1 MAPRSQQRRRRRHP
15 EATQTPQ
22 QPESTP
28 DPNAQPDY
36 DSDGDGLIEI
46 NNLEQLDATRYDP
59 DEDGVRWTLKT
70 WTATAMM
77 ISSSTVPPLAATP
90 PLFPPP
96 PEDLYAAVA
105 RAPATSCPAPW
116 ISTIRTATPPNRST
130 PTGHG
135 EEDGRPSCNARAMP
149 EAARERSP

>member
-59 DEDGVRWTLKT
+59 DCDGV
-70 WTATAMM
+70 
-77 ISSSTVPPLAATP
+77 PLDTEDLDGDGYDDFVFYGTSASR
-90 PLFPPP
+90 FPPP
-96 PEDLYAAVA
+96 QEDLYAAVA
-105 RAPATSCPAPW
+105 GAPATSCPAPW